1 MGVNLFNLSF
11 TQLRKKFSVVCLLMI
26 SVQKCQLFVGCIC
39 VVCPSYQSIHIVFF
53 SVLFLLCLE
62 IISCVYVKMSMRF
75 PPSCFCTFVYY
86 MFEFPSSFSSSV
98 SFLILAVFS
107 PSHFLLFK
115 DFFLICSFLFQLEKE
130 LATHSSTLARRT
142 SWTEKPGKLHF
153 MGSQSVGHD

>member
-75 PPSCFCTFVYY
+75 PP
-86 MFEFPSSFSSSV
+86 
-98 SFLILAVFS
+98 FL
-107 PSHFLLFK
+107 FLYLCLLLYVWIPFQ
-115 DFFLICSFLFQLEKE
+115 FFFFSFLFNLSCFFPLSF
-130 LATHSSTLARRT
+130 LAFQRLFFNLLFSFSIGEGTGNPLQYSCPENLMDAET
-142 SWTEKPGKLHF
+142 W
-153 MGSQSVGHD
+153 